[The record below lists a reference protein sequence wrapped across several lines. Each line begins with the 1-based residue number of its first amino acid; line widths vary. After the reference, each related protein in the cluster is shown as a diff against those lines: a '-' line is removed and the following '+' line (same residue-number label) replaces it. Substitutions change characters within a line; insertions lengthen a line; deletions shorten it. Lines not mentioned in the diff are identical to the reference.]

1 MFTNEE
7 EDEEEVTKD
16 PLDGLDMAFV
26 ADSKKIYDNICAQ
39 ITITMGKAA
48 SKRERDEKQLKSLA
62 LVYGEITFET
72 MGIII
77 EKIRKKYGKPFVGTS
92 GPTGLLQG
100 SSGGTFYD
108 LGSGSG
114 KATVAAAILYNFD
127 VCCGIEVLES
137 LYSLSL
143 DISAAYGKQII

>member
-1 MFTNEE
+1 
-7 EDEEEVTKD
+7 
-16 PLDGLDMAFV
+16 MAYV
-26 ADSKKIYDNICAQ
+26 ADCKKIYDNLCAQ

-48 SKRERDEKQLKSLA
+48 SKRERDEKQLKNTA
-62 LVYGEITFET
+62 LVYGEVTFET

-92 GPTGLLQG
+92 GATGILQG
-100 SSGGTFYD
+100 TSGGIFYD

-127 VCCGIEVLES
+127 TCCGVELLES
-137 LYSLSL
+137 LFSLSL
-143 DISAAYGKQII
+143 DISAVYGKFNIYSMYRIIYSI